1 MINEIGH
8 YVLVLALGVGLI
20 VSTLPVIGARRN
32 DRALMDI
39 ASLGSVLMFLLVGL
53 SFAALTR
60 AYAVSDFSVR
70 NVWENSHSLMPM
82 IYKLTGVWG
91 NHEGSML
98 LWLLILVF
106 FSALVATFGRNL
118 PETLKANVLA
128 VQAWISVAF
137 LLFILL
143 TSNPFLRLEPVPAEG
158 QDLNPIL
165 QDFGLA
171 IHPPLLYLG
180 YVGFSVCFSFA
191 VAALLEGRID
201 AAWARWV
208 RPWTLAA
215 WTFLTAGISMGSY
228 WAYYDSAGAAGGSG
242 TRWKTPPS
250 CRGLPAPRCCIRR
263 WSWKSA
269 RR

>member
-91 NHEGSML
+91 QS
-98 LWLLILVF
+98 
-106 FSALVATFGRNL
+106 R
-118 PETLKANVLA
+118 
-128 VQAWISVAF
+128 
-137 LLFILL
+137 
-143 TSNPFLRLEPVPAEG
+143 RL
-158 QDLNPIL
+158 
-165 QDFGLA
+165 
-171 IHPPLLYLG
+171 H
-180 YVGFSVCFSFA
+180 
-191 VAALLEGRID
+191 AAL
-201 AAWARWV
+201 AAH
-208 RPWTLAA
+208 
-215 WTFLTAGISMGSY
+215 
-228 WAYYDSAGAAGGSG
+228 
-242 TRWKTPPS
+242 
-250 CRGLPAPRCCIRR
+250 PRVFQR
-263 WSWKSA
+263 A
-269 RR
+269 RRHLRPQPA

>member
-39 ASLGSVLMFLLVGL
+39 ASLGSVMMFLLVGF

-70 NVWENSHSLMPM
+70 NVWENSHSLMPVL
-82 IYKLTGVWG
+82 YKLTGVWG

-106 FSALVATFGRNL
+106 FSALVAAFGRNL

-143 TSNPFLRLEPVPAEG
+143 TSNPFLRLERVPAEG
-158 QDLNPIL
+158 RTSIPSFRISASPSIRRCSISVMSV
-165 QDFGLA
+165 FPSA
-171 IHPPLLYLG
+171 SPLP
-180 YVGFSVCFSFA
+180 SQHS
-191 VAALLEGRID
+191 
-201 AAWARWV
+201 
-208 RPWTLAA
+208 
-215 WTFLTAGISMGSY
+215 
-228 WAYYDSAGAAGGSG
+228 
-242 TRWKTPPS
+242 WKVVSTPPG
-250 CRGLPAPRCCIRR
+250 RAG
-263 WSWKSA
+263 
-269 RR
+269 